1 MQTFQPSSDVK
12 YELGKTFVGTENA
25 LLKAYKEAPAHERE
39 NLNLEIRRNI
49 YDQKG
54 KDLTADLKD
63 KQANGGELSSN
74 GAPSGDLSTKIIE
87 DIAKE
92 PKKTIYCA
100 SCAIDCSRLRY
111 HYAQTLNDRGKQ
123 NNVLFDICPACYQ
136 NHRYDQ
142 KHESIDFVKFED
154 PNYSAV
160 PDKDAPWTDEELLLL
175 LEALEQHDE
184 NWNKIAD
191 HVGSRTRE
199 ECVVKFLQL
208 EIEDKYLEPEVNGH
222 PSYGPLDNGR
232 VPFAQS
238 DNPVM
243 SVLGFLAG
251 MSEPAI
257 AAAAAG
263 RSVQEMEKAY
273 RKRLNLGVGGD
284 HTDKGR
290 NKEALKVED
299 SMEVDNV
306 DSLQSEANDQMSLAS
321 AEKRQ
326 DPSSF
331 AAATAFATSAAR
343 AAALASNEER
353 EMTRLVSAAVNTT
366 LQKFELKLQQFSE
379 MEAMLQSER
388 RELERG
394 RQQLFLDRMA
404 FRKRVSE
411 TQEALRAAS
420 RKGGEEG
427 ARMTQDVGVGMG
439 ERFGFQRETSKGAV
453 EPYGP
458 GDTGYKN
465 IEI

>member
-1 MQTFQPSSDVK
+1 M
-12 YELGKTFVGTENA
+12 
-25 LLKAYKEAPAHERE
+25 
-39 NLNLEIRRNI
+39 
-49 YDQKG
+49 
-54 KDLTADLKD
+54 
-63 KQANGGELSSN
+63 
-74 GAPSGDLSTKIIE
+74 
-87 DIAKE
+87 
-92 PKKTIYCA
+92 
-100 SCAIDCSRLRY
+100 
-111 HYAQTLNDRGKQ
+111 
-123 NNVLFDICPACYQ
+123 
-136 NHRYDQ
+136 
-142 KHESIDFVKFED
+142 ED

-175 LEALEQHDE
+175 LEGLEQHDE

-208 EIEDKYLEPEVNGH
+208 EIEDKYLEPDANGH
-222 PSYGPLDNGR
+222 PSYGLLDNGR

-251 MSEPAI
+251 MSEPAV

-263 RSVQEMEKAY
+263 RSVKEMEKAY

-284 HTDKGR
+284 PADKGK
-290 NKEALKVED
+290 NKEAMKMED
-299 SMEVDNV
+299 SMEIDDV
-306 DSLQSEANDQMSLAS
+306 DSQPAETDNQMALSSADQ
-321 AEKRQ
+321 RQ

-331 AAATAFATSAAR
+331 AATTAFATSAAR

-388 RELERG
+388 RELDRG
-394 RQQLFLDRMA
+394 RQQLFLDRLA

-411 TQEALRAAS
+411 AQDALRAAS
-420 RKGGEEG
+420 DKGGEEG
-427 ARMTQDVGVGMG
+427 ATMAQDIGAGMG
-439 ERFGFQRETSKGAV
+439 ERLGFHQEVSRGIG

-458 GDTGYKN
+458 GDSGYKN